1 MRIELNLPVKD
12 KPITQEW
19 EEDEQFVKVLVPK
32 YMIDETIEFLE
43 KQIPKEPI
51 KVSKGGEE
59 YSGCPRC
66 GKFVFGD
73 YCSECGQALKWGGA
87 E

>member
-43 KQIPKEPI
+43 KQIPKL
-51 KVSKGGEE
+51 VDMSHCNCGMALDNVWQ
-59 YSGCPRC
+59 YCPN
-66 GKFVFGD
+66 
-73 YCSECGQALKWGGA
+73 CGQALKWGDVD
-87 E
+87 ER

>member
-43 KQIPKEPI
+43 KQIPKL
-51 KVSKGGEE
+51 VDMGHCNCGMALDNVWQ
-59 YSGCPRC
+59 YCPN
-66 GKFVFGD
+66 
-73 YCSECGQALKWGGA
+73 CGQALKWGDMD
-87 E
+87 ER